1 MSLVYTVKEV
11 ADLFQISQ
19 SAVYVLRDEG
29 KLTQLKDVPGVR
41 FAKEEVH
48 ALAKYDKEFTAIKY
62 AELVAENEQLKRELK
77 ELKASIRN
85 TTAGMLQLME
95 V

>member
-11 ADLFQISQ
+11 AELFQIST

-29 KLTQLKDVPGVR
+29 KLMQLKDVPGVR
-41 FAKEEVH
+41 CSKEGVH
-48 ALAKYDKEFTAIKY
+48 ALAKYDKEFTATKY

>member
-11 ADLFQISQ
+11 AELFQLS
-19 SAVYVLRDEG
+19 
-29 KLTQLKDVPGVR
+29 DVPGVR
-41 FAKEEVH
+41 FSKEGVH
-48 ALAKYDKEFTAIKY
+48 ALAKYDKEFTATKY